1 MCKYCESESDD
12 WKPIARFKIGKI
24 MGARLEMTVHVSKSI
39 TRVEGDPVL
48 VYSPAGD
55 ICYVSNKSYISRI
68 KYCPMCG
75 QKLETWEDDE

>member
-12 WKPIARFKIGKI
+12 WKPIARLKLGKI

-39 TRVEGDPVL
+39 TRSEGDPVL
-48 VYSPAGD
+48 FYAPAGD
-55 ICYVSNKSYISRI
+55 IDVSNKSYISRI

-75 QKLETWEDDE
+75 RKLETWEDDE